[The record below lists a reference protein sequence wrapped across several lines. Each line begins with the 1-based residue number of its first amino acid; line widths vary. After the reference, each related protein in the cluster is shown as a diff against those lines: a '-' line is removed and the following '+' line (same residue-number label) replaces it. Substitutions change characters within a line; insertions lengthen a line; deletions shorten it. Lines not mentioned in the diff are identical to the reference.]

1 MSSAGGDAPRSLGA
15 RLPLAVLLTL
25 AWLVPG
31 LGHLLLGRR
40 MRAAVFAAVIVVG
53 FATGIVLDGVIDA
66 IGEGEKVELRGFG
79 SFRTRKRQAR
89 QGRNPRTGARVSVP
103 SKVVPYF
110 KPGKQLREVL
120 GG

>member
-1 MSSAGGDAPRSLGA
+1 MTKADIVRA
-15 RLPLAVLLTL
+15 LADEVGLTRREAAQTL
-25 AWLVPG
+25 A
-31 LGHLLLGRR
+31 
-40 MRAAVFAAVIVVG
+40 
-53 FATGIVLDGVIDA
+53 IVLDGVIDA

-79 SFRTRKRQAR
+79 SFRTRKRHAR
-89 QGRNPRTGARVSVP
+89 QGRNPRTGARVAVP

>member
-1 MSSAGGDAPRSLGA
+1 MTKADIVKV
-15 RLPLAVLLTL
+15 LADRVGLT
-25 AWLVPG
+25 
-31 LGHLLLGRR
+31 RR
-40 MRAAVFAAVIVVG
+40 EAAQALTV
-53 FATGIVLDGVIDA
+53 VLDGVVEA
-66 IGEGEKVELRGFG
+66 IRKGEKVELRGFG

-89 QGRNPRTGARVSVP
+89 QGRNPRTGDRVSVP